1 MGNDYS
7 FGIEEEYFLSGAE
20 DRGALRHVS
29 QRFISEVKAA
39 FPREVHTEMLQSQL
53 EIATSP
59 STCMDETRAELI
71 TLRTGLSDIACE
83 HGLLMMAAGTHPSAV
98 WTRQRATAAKRY
110 EKLMRDLQMLGARNQ
125 VCGLHVHVEIPDPD
139 RRVDVMSRLTPFLP
153 LFLALSTSSPFWQ
166 THRTGLMGYRLSAYR
181 ELPRT
186 GMPELFE
193 SGAEYDRYIQTMVSA
208 RAIDDSSC
216 VWWAIRPSL
225 RHPTLELRI
234 CDSCTR
240 VDDTLAIAALFR
252 CLVRH
257 VDRNPATNQHI
268 GAVTRALATEN
279 VWRAQ
284 RYGMH
289 GGFID
294 EQAQSMKPV
303 SDVLDDVLA
312 LIAPDAQALG
322 CVNAVMDTRRIIR
335 EGTSSDT
342 QLAVYDEAFVR
353 TRDKGQALGAVVDWL
368 AAQTAKADWTRPVFN
383 QPPLAVSA

>member
-1 MGNDYS
+1 MKNTYS
-7 FGIEEEYFLSGAE
+7 FGIEEEYFLSDAD

-29 QRFISEVKAA
+29 PRFISEVKAT

-53 EIATSP
+53 EIATMP
-59 STCMDETRAELI
+59 STSFEETRAELI
-71 TLRTGLSDIACE
+71 TLRSGLSDIAGE

-139 RRVDVMSRLTPFLP
+139 RRVDVMRRLTPFLP
-153 LFLALSTSSPFWQ
+153 LLLALSTSSPFWQ
-166 THRTGLMGYRLSAYR
+166 MHRTGLMGYRLSAYR

-186 GMPELFE
+186 GLPEMFE
-193 SGAEYDRYIQTMVSA
+193 NAAEYNRYIETMVTA

-216 VWWAIRPSL
+216 VWWAVRPSL

-257 VDRNPATNQHI
+257 VDRNPSVNQHL
-268 GAVTRALATEN
+268 GAVTRALTSEN

-284 RYGMH
+284 RYGTH

-294 EQAQSMKPV
+294 EQERRMKPV
-303 SDVLDDVLA
+303 AEVLDEVLA
-312 LIAPDAQALG
+312 LIAADAQELD
-322 CVNAVMDTRRIIR
+322 CVEAVMDARRIIR
-335 EGTSSDT
+335 DGTSSDT

-353 TRDKGQALGAVVDWL
+353 TRDKGQALNAVVDWL
-368 AAQTAKADWTRPVFN
+368 AAQTAGAEWARPG
-383 QPPLAVSA
+383 LALSA